1 MAPTTLDFTHE
12 RTAALVRLATV
23 LQHFDSGRLPFDAG
37 QYQAI
42 ARQLTAALRRN
53 AASPA
58 LQAVLDAS
66 PVAAELYENLH
77 YEQAGLARSPLEQA
91 VAAELEAT
99 QVLARVRR

>member
-1 MAPTTLDFTHE
+1 MALTTIDFTHE

-23 LQHFDSGRLPFDAG
+23 LQHFDSGHLPFDAS

-42 ARQLTAALRRN
+42 AKQLAAALRRN
-53 AASPA
+53 AGSPA

-91 VAAELEAT
+91 VSAELEAT
-99 QVLARVRR
+99 QVLARLKR

>member
-1 MAPTTLDFTHE
+1 MAPTEIDFTQE

-23 LQHFDSGRLPFDAG
+23 LQHFDSGHLPFDAS
-37 QYQAI
+37 QYHSI
-42 ARQLTAALRRN
+42 AKQLTTALRRN
-53 AASPA
+53 AGSPA

-77 YEQAGLARSPLEQA
+77 YDQAGLARSPLDQA

-99 QVLARVRR
+99 HLLARVRR